1 MPSQVPLPATVQFA
15 PDYPIV
21 TERLALRPFS
31 RGDVDAVYSYRSRAD
46 VSEYLFDHPMT
57 HEECAEAVRAR
68 TGQVA
73 FSGEGDKIV
82 LAAERREDL
91 RLVGEVS
98 LIWRS
103 VPDLQAE
110 LGYIFHPDVH
120 GRGYASE
127 AARALLAFGF
137 EVMGLH
143 RIYARCDARN
153 GASERVMQRL
163 GMRRE
168 AHFHEH
174 MQVKGRWD
182 EELIYAVLEGDHFDR
197 RQSLRKDG
205 RPAEN

>member
-1 MPSQVPLPATVQFA
+1 VAAGDYPLAMTSQVPLPATVQFA
-15 PDYPIV
+15 PDYPIL

-31 RGDVDAVYSYRSRAD
+31 RGDVDAVFSYRSRAD

-68 TGQVA
+68 AGQIA
-73 FSGEGDKIV
+73 FSEEGDKIV
-82 LAAERREDL
+82 LAVERRDDQ
-91 RLVGEVS
+91 RLIGEVS

-103 VPDLQAE
+103 VPDLQGE
-110 LGYIFHPDVH
+110 VGYIFHPDAH
-120 GRGYASE
+120 GQGFASE
-127 AARALLAFGF
+127 AAHTLLAFGF

-153 GASERVMQRL
+153 RASERVMQRL

-168 AHFHEH
+168 AHFREH

-182 EELIYAVLEGDHFDR
+182 EELIYAVLETEYFVPR
-197 RQSLRKDG
+197 R
-205 RPAEN
+205 A